1 MTRPRLKNAS
11 RLIIPVL
18 ILLFTF
24 FYNPHLGTVFLVGYI
39 IYLAIT
45 SRSSFFTWLAI
56 RDYNNSDWEGALKWF
71 VRAAKNKRAN
81 ATVLLS
87 YSLVLLKTGD
97 FERAERNVERASE
110 LELSDYNRKVVESM
124 RGLLEWKTGNPR
136 KAATALSRLAEE
148 FENST
153 LYGAL
158 GSLYLS
164 QGMLDRALRHNEAA
178 YEMDEYDK
186 IIGDTLARTY
196 YLKGDVAKAEELWDD
211 LIERAVQLPEP
222 YLNKAILLSERGEE
236 AAAEEMRERA
246 GKYPLS
252 ALSYFS
258 GKIEDS
264 TPVDFNESDFNES
277 EK

>member
-1 MTRPRLKNAS
+1 MEDRES
-11 RLIIPVL
+11 Q
-18 ILLFTF
+18 
-24 FYNPHLGTVFLVGYI
+24 
-39 IYLAIT
+39 
-45 SRSSFFTWLAI
+45 
-56 RDYNNSDWEGALKWF
+56 EGCNRFEPAGRG
-71 VRAAKNKRAN
+71 VREQHPLR
-81 ATVLLS
+81 
-87 YSLVLLKTGD
+87 
-97 FERAERNVERASE
+97 
-110 LELSDYNRKVVESM
+110 
-124 RGLLEWKTGNPR
+124 
-136 KAATALSRLAEE
+136 
-148 FENST
+148 
-153 LYGAL
+153 AL